1 MHSTVAKAAQI
12 PNQRANSQ
20 SARSAVC
27 STAVRKAN
35 REAVAVLGGKSMI
48 LVCIFSPLKALVSSA
63 VHRVAAE
70 SCNENADSAVI
81 AGNAG
86 NVSRRNPWSAASL
99 ARPTG
104 RRPCWGE
111 APERQGGVLENRP
124 RPRPRHFFPALEI
137 SPWSIYGF
145 ECSRNAQSRA
155 TNRGRVRGRMPR
167 PVSRSILLSPI
178 L

>member
-104 RRPCWGE
+104 RRP
-111 APERQGGVLENRP
+111 GGARLPNDRGSA
-124 RPRPRHFFPALEI
+124 RKSSSSSSSSSTLFSGARDFPLVD
-137 SPWSIYGF
+137 
-145 ECSRNAQSRA
+145 SRF
-155 TNRGRVRGRMPR
+155 
-167 PVSRSILLSPI
+167 
-178 L
+178 

>member
-70 SCNENADSAVI
+70 SCNENVDSAVI

-86 NVSRRNPWSAASL
+86 DVSRRNPWRASSL

-104 RRPCWGE
+104 RRPWWGE
-111 APERQGGVLENRP
+111 ALGRQG
-124 RPRPRHFFPALEI
+124 
-137 SPWSIYGF
+137 
-145 ECSRNAQSRA
+145 ECSKIVLVLDTFFRRSRF
-155 TNRGRVRGRMPR
+155 
-167 PVSRSILLSPI
+167 
-178 L
+178 